1 VAEPLG
7 SVLREA
13 AQALA
18 DLPQATPRLEAELL
32 LADATGLPREQLI
45 AWPERNI
52 DPAAAE
58 RYRDLV
64 SRRRR
69 GEPIAYLRG
78 RQSFW
83 SLELAVSPDTLIP
96 RPETE
101 LLVEI
106 ALERLPAELPL
117 VVLDAGTGSGAIAA
131 ALAHERPAWTL
142 VATEQSARAVRVAHG
157 NLRRYAPRNAH
168 LVLCDWLRAVAP
180 RSLDALLS
188 NPPYVAEGDP
198 HLSEGD
204 LPWEPRG
211 ALVAGPDGLDAIRR
225 LAPEAAICLRRGG
238 LLALEHGYD
247 QGAAVRAIFARHGY
261 SGIETRRDLAGHE
274 RVTLGVAPESLE
286 GNLAANER

>member
-1 VAEPLG
+1 
-7 SVLREA
+7 
-13 AQALA
+13 
-18 DLPQATPRLEAELL
+18 
-32 LADATGLPREQLI
+32 
-45 AWPERNI
+45 
-52 DPAAAE
+52 
-58 RYRDLV
+58 
-64 SRRRR
+64 
-69 GEPIAYLRG
+69 
-78 RQSFW
+78 
-83 SLELAVSPDTLIP
+83 
-96 RPETE
+96 
-101 LLVEI
+101 
-106 ALERLPAELPL
+106 
-117 VVLDAGTGSGAIAA
+117 
-131 ALAHERPAWTL
+131 
-142 VATEQSARAVRVAHG
+142 
-157 NLRRYAPRNAH
+157 
-168 LVLCDWLRAVAP
+168 VAP